1 MSGQGGLVGGYESS
15 SSSSSS
21 EGSGSEDEIK
31 KQAPPAKKMAA
42 LPSADDLLNGVAA
55 PTFLKTYSQGFEVP
69 VLEGKRSKAEGVYQV
84 S

>member
-1 MSGQGGLVGGYESS
+1 MAGLGGLIGGYESS

-21 EGSGSEDEIK
+21 EGSGSEDESN
-31 KQAPPAKKMAA
+31 KQAPPAKKKAT

-55 PTFLKTYSQGFEVP
+55 PTFLKTYCQGFEVP
-69 VLEGKRSKAEGVYQV
+69 VLEGKRSKAEGVCSV